1 MAAPPLLSI
10 SDIGVNLGDRWL
22 LRHVDLSLSAG
33 DRLALVGRNGA
44 GKSSLMKLIA
54 GSQEPDEG
62 SRWVAPGVQVA
73 YLPQTPTFSGSMS
86 LASYVIQGL
95 KNERENGP
103 ENGLG
108 RDENISDSMHR
119 ADAMLMRMNMDP
131 ARMTDGLSGGE
142 RRRVSLARALIT
154 NPDILLLD
162 EPTNHLDLPTIEWLE
177 GLLKERGGALV
188 LISHDRAFLRS
199 LGNGIIWINQGNL
212 RRREG
217 AFEQFE
223 DWSEGIMTEESV
235 RLRKLDKRIADET
248 RWSHQGISARRKR
261 NQGRMRELAELRVQ
275 RIRDGGSMSRQMS
288 MTTGNAEG
296 GGQVV
301 LEARNITITVPGA
314 IPQDEPHMLVSH
326 FNAIIKRGD
335 RLGIVGPNGAGKST
349 LLRVMLGEMEPSA
362 GHVKIGFGLLP
373 AYFDQ
378 NRTQLNPDA
387 NPWTTLCPDG
397 GETVEVG
404 GKPRHVTS
412 YLRDFLF
419 DDHKMTQRVGTLSG
433 GEQNRLM
440 LARIFAQPHNFLVL
454 DEPTNDLDL
463 ESMDL
468 LQEVVAD
475 YDGTVMIVSH
485 DRDFLDRTV
494 SGVLA
499 FEEQGRITPHAGGYS
514 DYLSRRTALA
524 KADSKQRKAKK
535 KPAQE
540 KPSGPQKERL
550 SYKQTYLLKTLPEE
564 MSRLE
569 AAIATA
575 AEKLGDMTFFAK
587 DPDAYQALSAQMD
600 ADNTAFCEAEEMWL
614 ELEILR
620 ETIEDNPS

>member
-10 SDIGVNLGDRWL
+10 SDNGVNLGDRWL
-22 LRHVDLSLSAG
+22 LRYVDLSLSAG

-73 YLPQTPTFSGSMS
+73 YLPQTPTFAGSMS

-95 KNERENGP
+95 ENR
-103 ENGLG
+103 LG
-108 RDENISDSMHR
+108 KDDDISSRMHQ

-154 NPDILLLD
+154 DPDILLLD

-177 GLLKERGGALV
+177 GLLKDRGGALV

-199 LGNGIIWINQGNL
+199 LGNGIIWINQGKL

-217 AFEQFE
+217 AFDQFE
-223 DWSEGIMTEESV
+223 DWSEGIMTEEAV

-261 NQGRMRELAELRVQ
+261 NQGRMRELAEMRLQ
-275 RIRDGGSMSRQMS
+275 RARDGGNVSRQMAI
-288 MTTGNAEG
+288 TTGNAEG

-301 LEARNITITVPGA
+301 LEARNITITVPGTP
-314 IPQDEPHMLVSH
+314 PQDEPHILVSH
-326 FNAIIKRGD
+326 FNAIVKRGD

-349 LLRVMLGEMEPSA
+349 LLRVILGEMAPSA

-404 GKPRHVTS
+404 GKSRHVTS

-419 DDHKMTQRVGTLSG
+419 DDYKMTQRVGTLSG

-440 LARIFAQPHNFLVL
+440 LAQIFAQPHNFLVL

-494 SGVLA
+494 SGILA
-499 FEEQGRITPHAGGYS
+499 FEQQGSITPHAGGYS
-514 DYLSRRTALA
+514 DYLSRRTALS

-535 KPAQE
+535 KPTKE

-564 MSRLE
+564 MRRLE
-569 AAIATA
+569 AAIAGV
-575 AEKLGDMTFFAK
+575 AEKLSDMSFFEK
-587 DPDAYQALSAQMD
+587 DPAAYRALSAQMD
-600 ADNTAFCEAEEMWL
+600 ADNTAFSEAEEIWL

-620 ETIEDNPS
+620 ETIEDNTS

>member
-10 SDIGVNLGDRWL
+10 SDNGVNLGDRWL

-73 YLPQTPTFSGSMS
+73 YLPQIPTFAGSMS

-95 KNERENGP
+95 ENR
-103 ENGLG
+103 LG
-108 RDENISDSMHR
+108 KDDDISSRTHQ

-154 NPDILLLD
+154 DPDILLLD

-199 LGNGIIWINQGNL
+199 LGNGIIWINQGKL

-217 AFEQFE
+217 AFDQFE
-223 DWSEGIMTEESV
+223 DWSEGIMTEEAV

-261 NQGRMRELAELRVQ
+261 NQGRMRELAEMRLQ
-275 RIRDGGSMSRQMS
+275 RARDGGNLSRQMA

-301 LEARNITITVPGA
+301 LEARNITITVPSVP
-314 IPQDEPHMLVSH
+314 PQDEPHILVSH
-326 FNAIIKRGD
+326 FNAIVKRGD

-349 LLRVMLGEMEPSA
+349 LLRVMLGEMAPSA

-404 GKPRHVTS
+404 GKSRHVTS

-419 DDHKMTQRVGTLSG
+419 DDYKMTQRVGTLSG

-499 FEEQGRITPHAGGYS
+499 FERQGSITPHAGGYS
-514 DYLSRRTALA
+514 DYLSRRTTLS

-535 KPAQE
+535 KPTQE

-564 MSRLE
+564 ISRLE
-569 AAIATA
+569 AAIADA
-575 AEKLGDMTFFAK
+575 AEKLSDTIFFEK
-587 DPDAYQALSAQMD
+587 DPAAYQALSAQMD
-600 ADNTAFCEAEEMWL
+600 ADNTAFSEAEEMWL

-620 ETIEDNPS
+620 ETIEDNTS